1 MSELGQEYQRMRTQF
16 LDWSNDASNLLEGKG
31 LEQVDDEDKMFHEL
45 VHSGDD
51 SSQVLE
57 LLQML
62 CRSFSLVSEHLLG
75 DHLQEGVYDKTLPED
90 LDNET
95 ATVPK
100 TNARSECDFAI
111 LDR

>member
-1 MSELGQEYQRMRTQF
+1 MNKQF
-16 LDWSNDASNLLEGKG
+16 LDWSNDASDLLEGKG
-31 LEQVDDEDKMFHEL
+31 LEQVDDEDEVFHEL
-45 VHSGDD
+45 VHSEDD
-51 SSQVLE
+51 NSQVLD

-62 CRSFSLVSEHLLG
+62 CRSFSLVSERLLG

-90 LDNET
+90 LDNES

-100 TNARSECDFAI
+100 TNARSERDFAV

>member
-1 MSELGQEYQRMRTQF
+1 MSELGEEYQRMRTQF
-16 LDWSNDASNLLEGKG
+16 LDWLNDASNLLEGK
-31 LEQVDDEDKMFHEL
+31 VDDEDKVFHEL

-51 SSQVLE
+51 SLQVLE

-62 CRSFSLVSEHLLG
+62 CRSFSLVSECLLG
-75 DHLQEGVYDKTLPED
+75 DHLQGGYDKTLAED